1 MRMSGW
7 PMGTHQNRLDGVEGS
22 LTPAEVVAIWA
33 KELSKFDSLQDYVSW
48 MVEDSS
54 RAALGRMLRQI
65 KKGIPRGSGAVAVR
79 NLGTCF
85 ASDQAKLYSCI
96 VCSWG

>member
-1 MRMSGW
+1 
-7 PMGTHQNRLDGVEGS
+7 MGTHQNRLDGVEGS

-54 RAALGRMLRQI
+54 RAPLGRMLRQI
-65 KKGIPRGSGAVAVR
+65 KKGIPRGSGR
-79 NLGTCF
+79 RGYEESRDLLRKR
-85 ASDQAKLYSCI
+85 SAKLYSCI